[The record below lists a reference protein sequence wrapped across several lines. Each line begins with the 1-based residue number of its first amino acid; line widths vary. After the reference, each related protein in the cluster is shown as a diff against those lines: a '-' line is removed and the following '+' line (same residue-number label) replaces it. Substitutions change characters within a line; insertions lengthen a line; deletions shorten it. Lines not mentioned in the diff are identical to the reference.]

1 MLISNY
7 KGTKGNVT
15 QENVFLS
22 YRELQLSLYIY
33 SIWNFA
39 PAPSLLFPELDGE
52 KDQIHQISN
61 GHQGQ
66 PLVATKQNCDWTKK
80 RRQPRRWLRI
90 HSFKHQT
97 SELISSFHT
106 ISLHRA
112 STYRKSG
119 NYLVTFFLFFAGS
132 YWSLRV
138 TVWWNHCKWLLNG
151 KGRNSCWRT

>member
-66 PLVATKQNCDWTKK
+66 PLVATTQNCD
-80 RRQPRRWLRI
+80 
-90 HSFKHQT
+90 
-97 SELISSFHT
+97 
-106 ISLHRA
+106 
-112 STYRKSG
+112 
-119 NYLVTFFLFFAGS
+119 
-132 YWSLRV
+132 
-138 TVWWNHCKWLLNG
+138 
-151 KGRNSCWRT
+151 